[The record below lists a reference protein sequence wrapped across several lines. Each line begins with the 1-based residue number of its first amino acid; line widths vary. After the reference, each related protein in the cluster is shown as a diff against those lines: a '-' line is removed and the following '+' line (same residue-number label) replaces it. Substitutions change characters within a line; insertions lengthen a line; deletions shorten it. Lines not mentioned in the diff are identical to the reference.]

1 MKLNPAFDAS
11 SVGDLP
17 VLCQGFMKMLQV
29 IFVPVRI
36 RYGFSTYIAAAGQ
49 ARVTLT
55 FHPPLRLLSC
65 LSDIS
70 DFPQTWDKRLMR
82 LMLASV
88 LILVFPLKNVETKIK
103 ILNNPGTHHW
113 GWCLLCVSRGSLW
126 ESCLSCQQGHTV
138 IHIFD
143 FTSVSNLTD
152 FNRIT
157 VAFKIRPRCKGLGDY
172 EPR

>member
-1 MKLNPAFDAS
+1 M
-11 SVGDLP
+11 
-17 VLCQGFMKMLQV
+17 C
-29 IFVPVRI
+29 
-36 RYGFSTYIAAAGQ
+36 
-49 ARVTLT
+49 
-55 FHPPLRLLSC
+55 
-65 LSDIS
+65 
-70 DFPQTWDKRLMR
+70 

-88 LILVFPLKNVETKIK
+88 LILVFPLKNVEKKKI
-103 ILNNPGTHHW
+103 ILNNPGAHHW
-113 GWCLLCVSRGSLW
+113 SWCLLCISRGSLW

-157 VAFKIRPRCKGLGDY
+157 AAFKIRPRCKGLGDY